1 MEEIQVD
8 WLVVAI
14 GTILN
19 MLIGFFW
26 YSKWIF
32 GAAWMR
38 LSKITERDVKENRSA
53 WIYSLV
59 ISFIT
64 VFFLAFFEGLL
75 GITTVS
81 DGMFVGFC
89 FWLGFVATTQA
100 GSMIWHK
107 NPLHLFL
114 IDTGYKLLSFVAVGG
129 LIGA

>member
-1 MEEIQVD
+1 MEEVQID
-8 WLVVAI
+8 WIVVFI

-32 GAAWMR
+32 GTTWMK
-38 LSKITERDVKENRSA
+38 LSEISEKHLKNYKSSMLYGLIV
-53 WIYSLV
+53 
-59 ISFIT
+59 SFIT

-89 FWLGFVATTQA
+89 FWLGFVATTQI
-100 GSMIWHK
+100 SSVIWHQK
-107 NPLHLFL
+107 PFSLFL
-114 IDTGYKLLSFVAVGG
+114 IDSGYKLLSFVVVGG